1 VTGLAIVGSPESP
14 LSGAFRGCRKA
25 VEDLN
30 TCSFKS
36 SYRLGGYASEPADD
50 MSRLILIR
58 LGEGASGRLE
68 GVSLDDARMPLKA
81 VLIRTRIKR
90 PIAGRAVLKAKSTVL
105 IPSIITTL
113 V

>member
-1 VTGLAIVGSPESP
+1 
-14 LSGAFRGCRKA
+14 
-25 VEDLN
+25 
-30 TCSFKS
+30 
-36 SYRLGGYASEPADD
+36 

-68 GVSLDDARMPLKA
+68 GVCLDDARMPLKA
-81 VLIRTRIKR
+81 VTIRIRISR
-90 PIAGRAVLKAKSTVL
+90 PPAGTAVLITRSTVL